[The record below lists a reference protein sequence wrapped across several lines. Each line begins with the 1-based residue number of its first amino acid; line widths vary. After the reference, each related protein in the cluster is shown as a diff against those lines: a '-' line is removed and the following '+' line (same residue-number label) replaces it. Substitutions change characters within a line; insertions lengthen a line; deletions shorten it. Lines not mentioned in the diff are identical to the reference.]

1 MTTETAGAEG
11 PRRKGWILL
20 TTSLVSSLIM
30 LDSNIVAVS
39 LPTIGR
45 SLGASFSAIEWVV
58 NAYLLTYAALLLAA
72 GAYAD
77 LYGRKRAMVIGL
89 FVFGVA
95 SAACGLARSPWML
108 NGARAI
114 QGVGGSLLLTAALAV
129 LTATFTG
136 PERTRAFAV
145 WGACLGVALTAGP
158 ILGGAITALF
168 GWRWVFLVNV
178 PLCVVLIVAIFAV
191 IQESHDPNARRL
203 DIFGVVTFSPA
214 LFLLVWALT
223 DGNEAGWSSR
233 TILLRFFGAALLFVA
248 FVCAEA
254 RQARPMIELRLFKDR
269 PFMGAV
275 FAMLGYGAAAQVMVF
290 YLPLFLQN
298 AYGLPPV
305 KAGFAM
311 IPFALPMVLAP
322 RLLASTLG
330 HHSGRTTLSLGLAIV
345 VVGNLSSWWIAK
357 EGYGYAGF
365 VVTMLITGTGAGVLN
380 GETVKVFGATVPPE
394 RAGMASGLAST
405 TRFIGILIAVAG
417 MGAILSYVAHG
428 AAGMPSA
435 GSRFTSTQ
443 LAFARG
449 FATDCLVAAG
459 VAAISALLTARFLWA
474 NDATNAVPASAEHGK
489 ESLCPM

>member
-1 MTTETAGAEG
+1 VTTEAPGAAD
-11 PRRKGWILL
+11 PRRKRWILL

-89 FVFGVA
+89 FIFGVA
-95 SAACGLARSPWML
+95 SAACGLARAPWML

-136 PERTRAFAV
+136 QERTRAFAV

-178 PLCVVLIVAIFAV
+178 PLCVLLIVAIFAV
-191 IQESHDPNARRL
+191 IPESHDPDARRL
-203 DIFGVVTFSPA
+203 DLFGVVTFSPA

-233 TILLRFFGAALLFVA
+233 TILLRFFAALFLFIA
-248 FVCAEA
+248 FVWTEA
-254 RQARPMIELRLFKDR
+254 RQARPMIELRLFKDS
-269 PFMGAV
+269 PFLGAV
-275 FAMLGYGAAAQVMVF
+275 SAMLGYGAAAQVMVF

-330 HHSGRTTLSLGLAIV
+330 RWSGRMTLSLGLVIV
-345 VVGNLSSWWIAK
+345 VVGNLSAWWIAR
-357 EGYGYAGF
+357 EGYGYVVF
-365 VVTMLITGTGAGVLN
+365 VVSMLISGTGAGVLN

-417 MGAILSYVAHG
+417 MGAILSYVVHED
-428 AAGMPSA
+428 AAIATA

-459 VAAISALLTARFLWA
+459 VATLSALLTARLLRPGRSTRVA
-474 NDATNAVPASAEHGK
+474 GAERAAAAAA
-489 ESLCPM
+489 PR